1 MILDTNALSAL
12 QEQDENLITKIRDQP
27 ALILNLISL
36 GEYRFG
42 VDGSRHR
49 TAILVWLNV
58 LIQRATVL
66 SPDLETLPFYSQIR
80 HELKSAGTPI
90 PGNDVWI
97 AALCRQHNLAVIS
110 RDDHFDKVNKL
121 HRITW

>member
-12 QEQDENLITKIRDQP
+12 QEKDQNLIVKIRDQP
-27 ALILNLISL
+27 ALILSLISL

-49 TAILVWLNV
+49 AAILNWLDV

-90 PGNDVWI
+90 PSNDVWI
-97 AALCRQHNLAVIS
+97 AALCRQHKLAVVS
-110 RDDHFDKVNKL
+110 RDAHFEKVNRL
-121 HRITW
+121 RRITW

>member
-1 MILDTNALSAL
+1 MILDTNAVSAL
-12 QEQDENLITKIRDQP
+12 QEKDENLITKIRDQP

-42 VDGSRHR
+42 LDGSKHR
-49 TAILVWLNV
+49 TAILKWLDV

-80 HELKSAGTPI
+80 HELKSARTPI

-97 AALCRQHNLAVIS
+97 AALCRQHKLTVIS
-110 RDDHFDKVNKL
+110 RDAHFDKVNRL

>member
-12 QEQDENLITKIRDQP
+12 QEQDEKLLSKIQDQP

-49 TAILVWLNV
+49 TIILEWLDV
-58 LIQRATVL
+58 LILKATVL
-66 SPDLETLPFYSQIR
+66 SPDVETLPFYSLIR
-80 HELKSAGTPI
+80 HELKSAGTPV
-90 PGNDVWI
+90 PANDVWI
-97 AALCRQHNLAVIS
+97 AALCRQHNLPVLS
-110 RDDHFDKVNKL
+110 RDTHFDKVNGL

>member
-12 QEQDENLITKIRDQP
+12 QEHDENLITKIRDQP

-42 VDGSRHR
+42 LDGSRHR
-49 TAILVWLNV
+49 TSILVWLNV

-66 SPDLETLPFYSQIR
+66 SPDVETLPFYSQIR

-90 PGNDVWI
+90 PENDVWI

-110 RDDHFDKVNKL
+110 RDTHFDKVNKL

>member
-12 QEQDENLITKIRDQP
+12 QEKDQNLIVKIRDQP
-27 ALILNLISL
+27 ALILNMISL

-49 TAILVWLNV
+49 TEILSWLDV

-90 PGNDVWI
+90 PSNDVWI
-97 AALCRQHNLAVIS
+97 AALCRQHKLAVVS
-110 RDDHFDKVNKL
+110 RDAHFEKVNRL
-121 HRITW
+121 RRITW

>member
-12 QEQDENLITKIRDQP
+12 QEKDQNLIVKIRDQP

-36 GEYRFG
+36 GEYRIG

-49 TAILVWLNV
+49 TEILNWLDV

-90 PGNDVWI
+90 PSNDVWI
-97 AALCRQHNLAVIS
+97 AALCRQHKLAVIS
-110 RDDHFDKVNKL
+110 RDAHFEKVDRL
-121 HRITW
+121 RRITW